1 MKFEFNALNLSGIVK
16 GLRAAGVLPALLDSV
31 SAPLKQALESP
42 FAERWYQGELLTELW
57 MKVGALHGWQKVE
70 DINFDVTMRS
80 LGPVVRPL
88 IRVALALTDAS
99 PAAVFSRMGS
109 LASTAIRNVEF
120 GWEAQSKTSGAM
132 WLRYPD
138 PVPPPF
144 VEHCWAG
151 IFRTGSELVGKPVK
165 VERFEVSESERRFT
179 FHLSW

>member
-1 MKFEFNALNLSGIVK
+1 MKFEFSALNLNGIVK
-16 GLRAAGVLPALLDSV
+16 GLTAAGVLPALLEQV
-31 SAPLKQALESP
+31 SAPVKKALESP
-42 FAERWYQGELLTELW
+42 WGERWYPGELMTELW
-57 MKVGALHGWQKVE
+57 LKVGELHGWEKVE
-70 DINFDVTMRS
+70 DINYEVTMKS
-80 LGPVVRPL
+80 LGPVVRPVL
-88 IRVALALTDAS
+88 RVALALTDAS

-120 GWEAQSKTSGAM
+120 GWDAQSKTSGAM

-144 VEHCWAG
+144 VQHCWAG

-165 VERFEVSESERRFT
+165 VERFEVSEGDRRFT